1 LAQNLPSKAAID
13 MVEWSPGKTPAQVF
27 AEIIGQ
33 ETPID
38 QFIAQDPRA
47 PAMQDNRPV
56 NEYYVLRRALP

>member
-1 LAQNLPSKAAID
+1 MDL
-13 MVEWSPGKTPAQVF
+13 VEWSAGKTPAQVF
-27 AEIIGQ
+27 AEIIGH
-33 ETPID
+33 EASID